1 VTFPVWLTVGGLK
14 IHPHVFFEL
23 LGYAVGVAIFLS
35 LKRRGDH
42 ITNADRWSIVTA
54 AVLGAT
60 VGSRLLFW
68 MEDPT
73 ATAGYLR
80 NAPEM
85 LGGKTLVGALLGG
98 WIAVE
103 CTKRWIGV
111 RSSTG
116 DLFVLP
122 LAFGI
127 AVGRIGCFL
136 SGLADGTYGTPTMWP
151 WGVDLGDGIAR
162 HPTAIYESL
171 FMIAFGLF
179 LFRLGP
185 RLERGRL
192 FTVFIAGYLA
202 FRLSVDFIK
211 PGVVAAAGMTA
222 IQLACVVGLAIC
234 ARRLRPAPT
243 RVIA

>member
-14 IHPHVFFEL
+14 IHPHLFFEL
-23 LGYAVGVAIFLS
+23 LGYAVGVAIFLA
-35 LKRRGDH
+35 LKKRGDH

-54 AVLGAT
+54 AVLGAAL
-60 VGSRLLFW
+60 GSRVLFW
-68 MEDPT
+68 MEDPA
-73 ATAGYLR
+73 ATAGFLR

-103 CTKRWIGV
+103 FTKRWIGV

-127 AVGRIGCFL
+127 AVGRVGCFS
-136 SGLADGTYGTPTMWP
+136 SGLADGTYGTATALP
-151 WGVDLGDGIAR
+151 WGVDLGDGITR
-162 HPTAIYESL
+162 HPTALYESI
-171 FMIAFGLF
+171 FMIAFGL
-179 LFRLGP
+179 LLLRLGP
-185 RLERGRL
+185 RFERGRL
-192 FTVFIAGYLA
+192 FTVFVAGYLA
-202 FRLSVDFIK
+202 FRLVVDLIK
-211 PGVVAAAGMTA
+211 PGVVAAVGMTA

-234 ARRLRPAPT
+234 ARRLRAAPN

>member
-1 VTFPVWLTVGGLK
+1 
-14 IHPHVFFEL
+14 
-23 LGYAVGVAIFLS
+23 
-35 LKRRGDH
+35 
-42 ITNADRWSIVTA
+42 
-54 AVLGAT
+54 
-60 VGSRLLFW
+60 
-68 MEDPT
+68 
-73 ATAGYLR
+73 
-80 NAPEM
+80 
-85 LGGKTLVGALLGG
+85 
-98 WIAVE
+98 
-103 CTKRWIGV
+103 
-111 RSSTG
+111 
-116 DLFVLP
+116 
-122 LAFGI
+122 
-127 AVGRIGCFL
+127 L

-192 FTVFIAGYLA
+192 LTVFIAGYLA
-202 FRLSVDFIK
+202 LRLSVDFIK